1 MKTGQ
6 IVFVYRDSTMAVG
19 RIVGSFGGKFEVE
32 FDTNARQ
39 TFAERRLAR
48 LSDRVVADAP
58 CLDEYIA
65 EISGLRD
72 SICLEDVWSLLQE
85 EEASSFSLT
94 TLTEWAF
101 PHAGVSAQDA
111 LFWALHQDRLYFK
124 RGKDGRYTKHSAV
137 SIDER
142 KRQQAKELAEIEEMA
157 AMAAW
162 LRTPTNPPT
171 EAGEKVIAALKDL
184 VLYDQEGT
192 LSAKARALIRERWPR
207 NSVADI
213 KIAWQTLVQEGVW
226 SPNENL
232 EVVRAALPT
241 TFSDEVQREATL
253 LSQASPKR
261 AGRTDYCHL
270 RTIAIDDE
278 RTTEVDD
285 ALAVEVSETGERT
298 VYVFIADA
306 AAWVPHGSG
315 VDAAAKR
322 RIATVYLPEGK
333 LPMLPSVLGQ
343 GCATLCEGAERLALA
358 FIMTLSEQGTII
370 GFRIEEAIIQLTARL
385 TYEQVEDIIGGQD
398 HALADD
404 VRALNQMATGFYKT
418 RLNDGALVLDRQEV
432 IVHVKPDGEITVETY
447 WTGKE
452 SHRLV
457 SEWMVA
463 TCAQTAAWCR
473 QQSIPAIYRGQDA
486 PTGKITIPA
495 DRPLSLTELNEAL
508 RMMRGAFLTAEPRS
522 HAGLGLPCYT
532 QVTSPLRRYIDLVMQ
547 HQIHHVL
554 QTGQPLF
561 SQGTLNEICCL
572 LEQTVR
578 SIARTE
584 RATRRYWLL
593 KSLES
598 RCGERVEVE
607 IVREIG
613 RRFLVQ
619 FLENGL
625 RTIWSPTS
633 RAVVGA
639 RVQVSL
645 EAVDARWDRLVV
657 V

>member
-6 IVFVYRDSTMAVG
+6 VVFVYRDSAMAVG
-19 RIVGSFGGKFEVE
+19 RIVGTFGGKFEVE
-32 FDTNARQ
+32 FESNARQ

-48 LSDRVVADAP
+48 LSDRVVTDASR
-58 CLDEYIA
+58 LDEYMT
-65 EISGLRD
+65 EVSGLRD
-72 SICLEDVWSLLQE
+72 SVCLEDVWSLLQE
-85 EEASSFSLT
+85 EDETSFSLA
-94 TLTEWAF
+94 TLAEWAF
-101 PHAGVSAQDA
+101 PHAGTSAQDA
-111 LFWALHQDRLYFK
+111 LFWALHRDSLYFK
-124 RGKDGRYTKHSAV
+124 RSKDGSYTKHSAV
-137 SIDER
+137 SIEER
-142 KRQQAKELAEIEEMA
+142 KRKQAKELAEIEEMS
-157 AMAAW
+157 AMSAW

-171 EAGEKVIAALKDL
+171 EFGQKAIDALKDL

-213 KIAWQTLVQEGVW
+213 KIAWQTLVQQGVW

-232 EVVRAALPT
+232 EVLRAGLPT
-241 TFSDEVQREATL
+241 TFSDEVHQEATR
-253 LSQASPKR
+253 LSQGSPR
-261 AGRTDYCHL
+261 RDGRVDFRHL

-298 VYVFIADA
+298 VYVFIADV
-306 AAWVPHGSG
+306 AAWVPHDSL
-315 VDAAAKR
+315 VNEAAKR

-343 GCATLCEGAERLALA
+343 GCATLSEGSDRLALA

-370 GFRIEEAIIQLTARL
+370 GFRVEEAVIQLTARL
-385 TYEQVEDIIGGQD
+385 TYEQVEDIIGGRD

-404 VRALNQMATGFYKT
+404 VRALNQMATEFHKV
-418 RLNDGALVLDRQEV
+418 RLGEGALVLDRQEV
-432 IVHVKPDGEITVETY
+432 LIHVEPDGEITVETY

-473 QQSIPAIYRGQDA
+473 QLSIPAIYRGQHA
-486 PTGKITIPA
+486 PTGKITIPG
-495 DRPLSLTELNEAL
+495 DRRLSLTELHEAL
-508 RMMRGAFLTAEPRS
+508 RMMRGAFLTAEPTP

-532 QVTSPLRRYIDLVMQ
+532 QVTSPLRRYLDLVMQ
-547 HQIHHVL
+547 RQLHHVV

-561 SQGTLNEICCL
+561 SQGTLNELCCF
-572 LEQTVR
+572 LEGSVR
-578 SIARTE
+578 TIARTE
-584 RATRRYWLL
+584 RASRRYWLL

-598 RCGERVEVE
+598 RCGESVEVE
-607 IVREIG
+607 IVREVG

-619 FLENGL
+619 LIENDL
-625 RTIWSPTS
+625 RTIWSPT
-633 RAVVGA
+633 RHAVVGG
-639 RVQVSL
+639 RVHVTL